1 VAEEVRVLEGVLR
14 RGRDGASAAWLRAAQ
29 HEVDQ
34 AWLRW
39 RRASGDASRLDWG
52 YALDLRST
60 AIQSRPARR
69 AEAGRQRIDSTPGP
83 SEW

>member
-1 VAEEVRVLEGVLR
+1 MPHQGLSPQDQDPLRESPRSSAESQRHVAEEVRVLEGVLR

-39 RRASGDASRLDWG
+39 RRASGDASRLD
-52 YALDLRST
+52 
-60 AIQSRPARR
+60 
-69 AEAGRQRIDSTPGP
+69 
-83 SEW
+83 